1 MVTAESL
8 TQKQLN
14 AIRQR
19 AIEIWGDRFWLAKLA
34 TEYKKVSGAASD
46 KDTVVRRWFKEGS
59 ATSPNL
65 ESFNNLLLA
74 TGCQMAIERPEQV
87 IQAHRIL

>member
-14 AIRQR
+14 AIRQQ
-19 AIEIWGDRFWLAKLA
+19 AIKMWGDRFWLAKLA
-34 TEYKKVSGAASD
+34 TEYKKVSRAKSD

-59 ATSPNL
+59 TTSPNL

-74 TGCQMAIERPEQV
+74 TGCQMAIERPEQI
-87 IQAHRIL
+87 IQAQKIL